1 MHICVAIRINGKVKL
16 KLLVLI
22 CVTETKKE
30 KVVVENIQIRAPRT
44 GCLVLVVT
52 LTNFLGKI
60 SCYVNIQVEPVVSQI
75 EVIMMFQCYQ
85 D

>member
-1 MHICVAIRINGKVKL
+1 MAVRIKGKVKL
-16 KLLVLI
+16 KLFVLI

-30 KVVVENIQIRAPRT
+30 KGVVENIQIRAPRS

-60 SCYVNIQVEPVVSQI
+60 SCYVNIQVEPVVSQ
-75 EVIMMFQCYQ
+75 MK
-85 D
+85 